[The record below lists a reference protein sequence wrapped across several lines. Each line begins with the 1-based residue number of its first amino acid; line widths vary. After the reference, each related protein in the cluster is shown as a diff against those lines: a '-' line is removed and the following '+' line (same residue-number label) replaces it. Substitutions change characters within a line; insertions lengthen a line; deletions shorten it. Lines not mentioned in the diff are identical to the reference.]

1 MDKLDFPGVVLTRT
15 AEVLIVHSQQPLTVL
30 SSAVVGGGV
39 VRVRYLLNRHVHRD
53 YNCLDPVADL
63 VVFARSQGI
72 NEAFVGQMTAV
83 SLQKARA
90 VTLRAETL
98 TVAAVVTAGVNNA
111 TTPGLSAPMTPGP
124 GTINMIL
131 LIDACLPPAAMVH
144 AVITATEVKTQ
155 VLMARGIRTPEGY
168 AATGTSTDALAVA
181 STGSGTPLLYAGP
194 VTLVGWLIG
203 RCVRTVLE
211 EALAQG

>member
-15 AEVLIVHSQQPLTVL
+15 AEVLILYSQQPLTVL

-63 VVFARSQGI
+63 VGFARSQGI

-83 SLQKARA
+83 SLQQARA

-111 TTPGLSAPMTPGP
+111 TTPGLTAPVTPGP

-131 LIDACLPPAAMVH
+131 LIDARLPPAAMVH

-155 VLMARGIRTPEGY
+155 VLMAHGVRPPEG
-168 AATGTSTDALAVA
+168 
-181 STGSGTPLLYAGP
+181 
-194 VTLVGWLIG
+194 
-203 RCVRTVLE
+203 
-211 EALAQG
+211 

>member
-15 AEVLIVHSQQPLTVL
+15 AEVLILYSQQPLTVL

-53 YNCLDPVADL
+53 YHCLDPVADL
-63 VVFARSQGI
+63 VAFARNQGI
-72 NEAFVGQMTAV
+72 SEAFVGQMTAV
-83 SLQKARA
+83 SLQKARV

-98 TVAAVVTAGVNNA
+98 TVATVLTAGVNNA
-111 TTPGLSAPMTPGP
+111 TTPGWSSPVTPRP

-131 LIDACLPPAAMVH
+131 LIDACLTPAAMVN

-155 VLMARGIRTPEGY
+155 VLMARGVRTPEGY
-168 AATGTSTDALAVA
+168 AATGTSTDAIAVA
-181 STGSGTPLLYAGP
+181 STGSGMPLTYAGP
-194 VTLVGWLIG
+194 VTLGGWLIG
-203 RCVRTVLE
+203 RCVRTALE